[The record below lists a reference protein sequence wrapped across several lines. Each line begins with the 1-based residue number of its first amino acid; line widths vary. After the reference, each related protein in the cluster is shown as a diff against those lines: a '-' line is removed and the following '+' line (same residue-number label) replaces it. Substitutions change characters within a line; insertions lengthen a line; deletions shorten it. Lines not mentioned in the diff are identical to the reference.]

1 MVERAR
7 LESEYTGNRIGGS
20 NPPLSAINS
29 IKKGYVSGFLI
40 LPTLKPTFKSLLR
53 YKVFSQGGRGF
64 PLPRE
69 LSLTPPPTQILFGT
83 PAVGLYLVICLFCR
97 RFLKA
102 SKLVMKFQLV
112 IY

>member
-1 MVERAR
+1 MTEA
-7 LESEYTGNRIGGS
+7 Y
-20 NPPLSAINS
+20 LSAIIS

-97 RFLKA
+97 RFFKGIKA
-102 SKLVMKFQLV
+102 SHEIPIGNILNRCKF
-112 IY
+112 